1 MVLKS
6 QFLDCSIYIVV
17 YMKVSIAVI
26 KLVLRTNKT
35 LADGSHPIMLRVS
48 FNGMKE
54 RSSGYSCTEK
64 FWSKKDECVKKGFP
78 NYAIINHEIQKMKNE
93 AIERRNEFERL
104 GKVYTPSMVLAREEV
119 RNAVTNDLSS
129 LIQRYID
136 EKGLENKTIEKWN
149 IVKRSLCKF
158 SSNDLIVDEMNEAF
172 CRRYCRWLEDRG
184 LASGSIRSY
193 MGKVAAILHYAH
205 KLKLIDE
212 YPLSGFKYHKDYRE
226 AKNELYIHSRTL
238 DVMMEMFLDECIE
251 RHGNRWTYLEGV
263 TEQLMD
269 IHSELYA
276 HYLYVI
282 GIWMKGIA
290 PVDISFLKKKDIKVV
305 DIKGKSYYA
314 IDGRRSKTGML
325 YKVRV
330 LQNCVESNVLIRTM
344 LMFNDG
350 TDYFLP
356 TLKDYV
362 GKDMKKRVNNLYT
375 YHGEHLVN
383 WFQRINEECVR
394 RNVENGDNIPLIDLE
409 CRYYS
414 YRHSYIMKEIQK
426 PTVNLLA
433 LAQTVGKSATTLHQY
448 ISLLGEVD
456 LV

>member
-1 MVLKS
+1 
-6 QFLDCSIYIVV
+6 
-17 YMKVSIAVI
+17 MKVSIAVI
-26 KLVLRTNKT
+26 KLVLRTNKV

-64 FWSKKDECVKKGFP
+64 YWDKKNECVKKGFP
-78 NYAIINHEIQKMKNE
+78 NFVMVNAELKKMKDE
-93 AIERRNEFERL
+93 AIRKRDEFIAL
-104 GKVYTPSMVLAREEV
+104 GEVYSPAMILARDEV
-119 RNAVTNDLSS
+119 RNAVTNDFRG

-136 EKGLENKTIEKWN
+136 EKGLEAKTIEKWW
-149 IVKRSLCKF
+149 IVYRSVKRYIGRDILV
-158 SSNDLIVDEMNEAF
+158 NEINEAF
-172 CRRYCRWLEDRG
+172 CRKYCRWLEGNG
-184 LASGSIRSY
+184 LKSGSIKSY
-193 MGKVAAILHYAH
+193 MGKVVALLHFAVA
-205 KLKLIDE
+205 KGLIDE
-212 YPLSGFKYHKDYRE
+212 YPLGNWKYHKDYRE
-226 AKNELYIHSRTL
+226 AKSELYIHARTL
-238 DVMMEMFLDECIE
+238 DVMMEMFLDECII
-251 RHGNRWTYLEGV
+251 RNGNRWTYREGV

-314 IDGRRSKTGML
+314 IDGTRSKTGML

-350 TDYFLP
+350 DYFLP

-375 YHGEHLVN
+375 YHSDNLVN
-383 WFQRINEECVR
+383 WFQRINEECAR